1 MTTNV
6 LYGTTRR
13 KVNINECFAGT
24 AICHRNAACEDRD
37 ATVNGT
43 LLYECT
49 CPPGMVGDGVTSCDL
64 PKYETQL
71 TLSQPGTTVQEFDE
85 TAFKKVSFISLIV
98 LSAEMV
104 PALFEASGL
113 TLCISDAL

>member
-1 MTTNV
+1 MFKKD
-6 LYGTTRR
+6 R

-24 AICHRNAACEDRD
+24 AKFHRNAACEDRD